1 MIFHRNFRKDF
12 LILRKNLP
20 SSWLVVSVSDPT
32 HWWHVNLLLGSHVCL
47 ILSILVYMS
56 PSSPQNADF
65 HFCGDISVSA
75 SL

>member
-20 SSWLVVSVSDPT
+20 SSWLVVSVSE
-32 HWWHVNLLLGSHVCL
+32 HVNLLLGSHVCL